1 MPLLCVS
8 RMRQTGKS
16 VAFRVQQEVLADYSL
31 CSSSFSNPVAALSVA
46 DSHGL
51 RVRLSRR
58 RGKPG
63 SRKKMGG
70 YTGNSKANGA
80 LVRC

>member
-1 MPLLCVS
+1 MQ
-8 RMRQTGKS
+8 QTCES
-16 VAFRVQQEVLADYSL
+16 VALCVQQEVLADCAPLSR
-31 CSSSFSNPVAALSVA
+31 SFTNPIAALSVG

-51 RVRLSRR
+51 GVRLSRR

-63 SRKKMGG
+63 SKRKMGG
-70 YTGNSKANGA
+70 YTGTGKANGA